1 MYAAEDDVEGRV
13 IVHATALSR
22 SRVDY
27 VLSFQRSNVTVYC
40 DGLIDDNDDDVLLEI
55 RISYTGEDTVI

>member
-1 MYAAEDDVEGRV
+1 MEVSVYCIEWKDTMKGTQERVIMYAAEDDVEGRV

-27 VLSFQRSNVTVYC
+27 VLSFQRSYC
-40 DGLIDDNDDDVLLEI
+40 TLFC
-55 RISYTGEDTVI
+55 S